1 MVGNTFAAVFMI
13 ENTVLV
19 KEIEKYSSCNTL
31 VSVTEAMIFGDEI
44 KKIGCFF
51 FKGRVNILTAETL
64 VDIADAA
71 FEGIVFFMVRTGRNL
86 RQSAFGLSD
95 HGILRNLEHMLLYFP
110 AVVSYIDGRNHRAG

>member
-44 KKIGCFF
+44 KKIGRFF

-71 FEGIVFFMVRTGRNL
+71 FEGIVFSCPNRSE
-86 RQSAFGLSD
+86 SAPKRIWSIRPR
-95 HGILRNLEHMLLYFP
+95 H
-110 AVVSYIDGRNHRAG
+110 SS

>member
-44 KKIGCFF
+44 KGS
-51 FKGRVNILTAETL
+51 V
-64 VDIADAA
+64 
-71 FEGIVFFMVRTGRNL
+71 
-86 RQSAFGLSD
+86 
-95 HGILRNLEHMLLYFP
+95 
-110 AVVSYIDGRNHRAG
+110 

>member
-44 KKIGCFF
+44 KKIGRFF

-64 VDIADAA
+64 VDI
-71 FEGIVFFMVRTGRNL
+71 
-86 RQSAFGLSD
+86 GLS
-95 HGILRNLEHMLLYFP
+95 GNIWL
-110 AVVSYIDGRNHRAG
+110 VSFKISYLCLPLFYETRTTPSCHPSGCAYRQL

>member
-51 FKGRVNILTAETL
+51 GSV
-64 VDIADAA
+64 
-71 FEGIVFFMVRTGRNL
+71 
-86 RQSAFGLSD
+86 
-95 HGILRNLEHMLLYFP
+95 
-110 AVVSYIDGRNHRAG
+110 

>member
-44 KKIGCFF
+44 KKIGRFF

-71 FEGIVFFMVRTGRNL
+71 FEGIVFFMSEQVGICAKAHLVYQTT
-86 RQSAFGLSD
+86 AF
-95 HGILRNLEHMLLYFP
+95 LERMLLYFP

>member
-44 KKIGCFF
+44 KKIGRFF

-71 FEGIVFFMVRTGRNL
+71 FEGIVLYMSEQDGICAKAHLVYQTTAFFV
-86 RQSAFGLSD
+86 
-95 HGILRNLEHMLLYFP
+95 I
-110 AVVSYIDGRNHRAG
+110 

>member
-51 FKGRVNILTAETL
+51 GSAE
-64 VDIADAA
+64 IS
-71 FEGIVFFMVRTGRNL
+71 GW
-86 RQSAFGLSD
+86 
-95 HGILRNLEHMLLYFP
+95 
-110 AVVSYIDGRNHRAG
+110 

>member
-44 KKIGCFF
+44 KKIGRFF

-71 FEGIVFFMVRTGRNL
+71 FEGIVFFMSEQVGICAKAHLVYQTT
-86 RQSAFGLSD
+86 AFF
-95 HGILRNLEHMLLYFP
+95 RNLERMLLYFP

>member
-44 KKIGCFF
+44 KKIGRFF

-71 FEGIVFFMVRTGRNL
+71 FEGIVFFMSEQV
-86 RQSAFGLSD
+86 
-95 HGILRNLEHMLLYFP
+95 GIWAQRKYLVGKF
-110 AVVSYIDGRNHRAG
+110 